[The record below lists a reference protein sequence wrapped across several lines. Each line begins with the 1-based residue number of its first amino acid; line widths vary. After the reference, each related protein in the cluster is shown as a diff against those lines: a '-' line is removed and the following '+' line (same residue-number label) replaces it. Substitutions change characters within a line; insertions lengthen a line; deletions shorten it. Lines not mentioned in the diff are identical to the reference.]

1 MVCKEMDALNLLYR
15 DNGTGFC
22 LKSLAS
28 KLLFQSLK
36 ISLYE
41 DLFCLCGEAH
51 MELPGYRLLI
61 CCPHLVM
68 QHFTCLHTVNC
79 LHS

>member
-15 DNGTGFC
+15 FRAG